1 MAEDWEIVK
10 IVGTEEEATIV
21 VGFLQS
27 SGIEAEAE
35 SLHASE
41 FPTDLGDLAQ
51 VRIRVPAGQAAEDAK
66 ALLNQREDV
75 ATGDEGNLA
84 GAPLEDGLEEGDLS
98 APAAPDP
105 SQAKP

>member
-10 IVGTEEEATIV
+10 VVGTPEEATIV

-27 SGIEAEAE
+27 SGIDAEAE

-41 FPTDLGDLAQ
+41 FPTEFGNLAN
-51 VRIRVPAGQAAEDAK
+51 VNIRVPADRAEEAK

-75 ATGDEGNLA
+75 ATGDEGVMA
-84 GAPLEDGLEEGDLS
+84 GAPLEEA
-98 APAAPDP
+98 APAADTPADIVPDP

>member
-10 IVGTEEEATIV
+10 VVGTPEEATIV

-27 SGIEAEAE
+27 SGIDAEAE

-41 FPTDLGDLAQ
+41 FPTDFGDLAQ
-51 VRIRVPAGQAAEDAK
+51 VRIRVPAARAAEAT

-75 ATGDEGNLA
+75 ATGDEGEMA
-84 GAPLEDGLEEGDLS
+84 GAPLEDT
-98 APAAPDP
+98 AAPDP